1 MLLPTQTCVAV
12 SFISSVWTKP
22 LMSCTLLP
30 VSAAGWFVSA
40 VFLQPHTDSQVIN
53 LKQNREDFYV
63 FRGVNLFRVQ
73 RAVCFHK
80 GFMVS
85 TVCFLWCTF
94 CLKNLGLSSS
104 SPSSVLST
112 HFYWSTVTKNELE
125 VIDVSD
131 VSTIIFRH
139 QSYSN
144 WHLMPVYRH
153 L

>member
-73 RAVCFHK
+73 RAVCFHWQ
-80 GFMVS
+80 GFHGFYCLLPLMYFLSEESRPVQLVS
-85 TVCFLWCTF
+85 KLSAVNTFLLVNSHKEWTWSDWCVWCVHDYIPTPVVLQLTF
-94 CLKNLGLSSS
+94 NSS
-104 SPSSVLST
+104 
-112 HFYWSTVTKNELE
+112 
-125 VIDVSD
+125 I
-131 VSTIIFRH
+131 
-139 QSYSN
+139 
-144 WHLMPVYRH
+144 
-153 L
+153 